1 MIYLNLKIIF
11 YIILYIMSKIIALR
25 ESLSGGNDNSN
36 PIQQR
41 GEFTTNIDPYL
52 VLNKGDSIGIKQ
64 VFLDTRSTTQGKIKI
79 DATNQNVSLKHFLY
93 ITDRKATPPQFHFKD
108 LNGSGIVHPDGQRYI
123 FSKKS
128 GGQTNNLGFITEI
141 QIPRKDIKQP
151 RGPNPAS
158 NPNFLNGF
166 DVTFSF
172 QAPDPQDH
180 TKFITSH
187 ATVGIGSGVYT
198 DDLVT
203 FKYGNQKGAPT
214 TFKIPMFDNGT
225 KTAGCNIV
233 FDDTKALEKDGIT
246 DVSTFQITTQTS
258 VASTTIEPLPFIY
271 NFKLDEGDYSPDDLA
286 RTITDKLIISK
297 TIPTGGNTG
306 TFTFTNDQNDVDTK
320 FMFNNPY
327 FTSIGQVTDPTEKV
341 NWGNDEEDLPFF
353 VREDGKSIL
362 QIDKTANTSY
372 FFGCSEMSLQF
383 NDETQKFVFTQL
395 HQPIFSAGG
404 GGAAGAVEVINSVV
418 TVGTKKLLIGE
429 SGGVLFTDLATDQ
442 RPFIQDI
449 LGFDSSLFVQ
459 KQQGQVNAS
468 FTDAVGG
475 GVENGVTTYSV
486 DLEMAVNATSGI
498 TGCDS
503 AVVKGANFD
512 TEQVVTESAI
522 LNNFEIFAQ
531 NSVSQSH
538 LSDGYFIIEIDGL
551 PNTDVRGYNTGSIQA
566 IVSRY
571 YATADFVIMEGYS
584 GSIPYVHES
593 DEPFILSSLNIRILN
608 ADRST
613 IGQLGTNNTIFLEYT
628 PSA

>member
-1 MIYLNLKIIF
+1 
-11 YIILYIMSKIIALR
+11 MSKIIALR
-25 ESLSGGNDNSN
+25 ESLSGGNDNTN

-41 GEFTTNIDPYL
+41 GEFTNNIDPYL

-93 ITDRKATPPQFHFKD
+93 ITDRQTTPPQFHFKD
-108 LNGSGIVHPDGQRYI
+108 LNGANITHPDGQRYI
-123 FSKKS
+123 FSKKAP
-128 GGQTNNLGFITEI
+128 GQTNNLAFITQV
-141 QIPRKDIKQP
+141 QIPRKFIDQ
-151 RGPNPAS
+151 GPGGPD
-158 NPNFLNGF
+158 PDYLDGF

-172 QAPDPQDH
+172 QGPDPQDH
-180 TKFITSH
+180 TKFITTH
-187 ATVGIGSGVYT
+187 ATVALADGEYIEP
-198 DDLVT
+198 LVT
-203 FKYGNQKGAPT
+203 FKLGNKRGAPS
-214 TFKIPMFDNGT
+214 TFRIPIFDTGT
-225 KTAGCNIV
+225 GVAGCNLV
-233 FDDTKALEKDGIT
+233 FDDTKGLKKNGIR
-246 DVSTFQITTQTS
+246 DPSKFIITTQNS

-306 TFTFTNDQNDVDTK
+306 TFTFTNNQNDVDTK

-341 NWGNDEEDLPFF
+341 NWGNDVEDLPFF

-362 QIDKTANTSY
+362 QIDKTAGVSY

-395 HQPIFSAGG
+395 HQPIFSDGG
-404 GGAAGAVEVINSVV
+404 GGAAGAVEVVNSVID
-418 TVGTKKLLIGE
+418 VGTKKLLIGE

-459 KQQGQVNAS
+459 KQQGEVGAS

-475 GVENGVTTYSV
+475 GVENNVTTYSV
-486 DLEMAVNATSGI
+486 NLEMAVNATSGI

-512 TEQVVTESAI
+512 IEQPVTESAI

-531 NSVSQSH
+531 NSVSESH

-593 DEPFILSSLNIRILN
+593 EEPFILSSVNIRILN
-608 ADRST
+608 ADRTT
-613 IGQLGTNNTIFLEYT
+613 IGQLGSNNTIFLEYT
-628 PSA
+628 KNSE